1 MRICKINLKAVSECD
16 CEHCE
21 DRNMFEG
28 ECVHTCESYNEKK
41 EGVTPICMTKEYW
54 MASQLSVAK
63 YTGGC
68 KAWNHE
74 YLVMPQS
81 LDLLRLDFIP
91 VYKKVGR
98 DKFLEVLKTNPQ
110 ATDKELKV
118 IFKEMTA
125 KKKGNKEEQNLF
137 NV

>member
-1 MRICKINLKAVSECD
+1 MN
-16 CEHCE
+16 
-21 DRNMFEG
+21 
-28 ECVHTCESYNEKK
+28 K
-41 EGVTPICMTKEYW
+41 EGVAPVCMTKEYW

-68 KAWNHE
+68 RVWNHE

-81 LDLLRLDFIP
+81 LDLLRSDFVS

-98 DKFLEVLKTNPQ
+98 DKFLEVLKANPK

-118 IFKEMTA
+118 VFKEMTA
-125 KKKGNKEEQNLF
+125 KKKENKEEQNLF